1 MATSKAGTELQ
12 EHLGAS
18 RAYSPHPDIRAALP
32 MFVPVMFGGFADLQR
47 QILTHFVMIAEIWG
61 SYNENRT

>member
-1 MATSKAGTELQ
+1 
-12 EHLGAS
+12 
-18 RAYSPHPDIRAALP
+18 